1 MRELALQ
8 QREAVMIKRI
18 LRLVAVLF
26 LLSSGVWT
34 AGCAPTFPRET
45 LDRVDRHISFKE
57 LQADPEKFKGAWVM
71 FGGVVIASKNIKE
84 GTVIEIL
91 HKPLA
96 SDGRPLETDATEG
109 RFMVQTAEFLDSAVY
124 HRGRLITVIG
134 EVTGVKTMPI
144 DEITYSYPLLLP
156 KAVHLWRPSSGP
168 RLFFGIGVSGR
179 I

>member
-1 MRELALQ
+1 VREFAL
-8 QREAVMIKRI
+8 QREAAMTKHTI
-18 LRLVAVLF
+18 RLVAALF

-91 HKPLA
+91 HKPLD
-96 SDGRPLETDATEG
+96 SDGRPLDTDATEG
-109 RFMVQTAEFLDSAVY
+109 RFMVQTDQFLDPAVY
-124 HRGRLITVIG
+124 HQGRLITVIG
-134 EVTGVKTMPI
+134 EVAGSKTMPI
-144 DEITYSYPLLLP
+144 DEVTYSYPLLFP
-156 KAVHLWRPSSGP
+156 KAVHLWRPYSGP
-168 RLFFGIGVSGR
+168 RFFFGLGVSGR